1 MINFKSITFV
11 IGLTLSKLA
20 LFMWLPLLMA
30 FFSGTAGT
38 AEFLASA
45 VLTHAIA
52 LLFIRTGYKQT
63 FRLNVRDMFVMTS
76 LTWLVACAF
85 ATLPFLFLSKL
96 SFTDAYFEAMSGLT
110 TTGSTVMQ
118 GLDKMPPAILLWRS
132 LLQWL
137 GGIGFIVLAVAV
149 LPYLN
154 VGGMKLF
161 QMESSDKSEKDS
173 PRMSNVARNIVIVY
187 LLLSISCCLGY
198 WLSGM
203 SFFEAINH
211 AMTTLSTG
219 GFSTSDASMS
229 AFSSQAQW
237 VACIFMFLGGLPFIL
252 YVQSL
257 RRREGLIF
265 RDAQV
270 RFFFWLVICVTLIM
284 TFWLWQ
290 HQVFSFEDALR
301 ITAFNIISVL
311 TTTGYGLGD
320 FGTWSSMTT
329 VIFVFLM
336 LMGACSGST
345 AGGFKLFR
353 IQIAGALFQKQ
364 ARQLMHP
371 AGVFPQ
377 KYNGR
382 PVNDAIVRS
391 IVAFALSYLGVII
404 ISAVLLGLLDL
415 GPLEAI
421 SGAITAVGNIGPGLG
436 AIIGPLGNF
445 TSLPD
450 AAKWILS
457 IGMMMGRL
465 EILTVAVLFF
475 PSFWKD

>member
-45 VLTHAIA
+45 VLTHIIA
-52 LLFIRTGYKQT
+52 LLFVRIGYKQT

-85 ATLPFLFLSKL
+85 ASLPFLFLSKL
-96 SFTDAYFEAMSGLT
+96 SFTNAYFEAMSGLT
-110 TTGSTVMQ
+110 TTGSTVIS
-118 GLDKMPPAILLWRS
+118 GLEKMPPAILLWRS

-187 LLLSISCCLGY
+187 LLLSIGCCLSY

-237 VACIFMFLGGLPFIL
+237 VACLFMFLGGLPFIL

-270 RFFFWLVICVTLIM
+270 RFFFWLVIFVTLIM
-284 TFWLWQ
+284 TFWLWH

-311 TTTGYGLGD
+311 TTTGFGLGD
-320 FGTWSSMTT
+320 FGTWSNMTT

-336 LMGACSGST
+336 LLGACSGST
-345 AGGFKLFR
+345 SGGFKLFR
-353 IQIAGALFQKQ
+353 LQIAGALFQKQ

-421 SGAITAVGNIGPGLG
+421 SGAITAVGNVGPGLG
-436 AIIGPLGNF
+436 NIIGPSGNF
-445 TSLPD
+445 SSLPD

>member
-203 SFFEAINH
+203 SLFEAINH

-219 GFSTSDASMS
+219 GFSTSDVSMS

-421 SGAITAVGNIGPGLG
+421 SGAITAVGNVGPGLG

-457 IGMMMGRL
+457 IGMMMGRV
-465 EILTVAVLFF
+465 EILTVADLFL

>member
-1 MINFKSITFV
+1 MINFKSISFV
-11 IGLTLSKLA
+11 VGLTLSKLA
-20 LFMWLPLLMA
+20 LFMWLPLFMA

-45 VLTHAIA
+45 VITHLVA
-52 LLFIRTGYKQT
+52 LLFIQIGSKHT
-63 FRLNVRDMFVMTS
+63 FRLNVRDMFV
-76 LTWLVACAF
+76 LTTTVWVISCAF
-85 ATLPFLFLSKL
+85 AGIPLVFLGQL
-96 SFTDAYFEAMSGLT
+96 SFTDAYFESMSGLT
-110 TTGSTVMQ
+110 TTGSTVLQ
-118 GLDKMPPAILLWRS
+118 GLDNLPPSILLWRS
-132 LLQWL
+132 LLQWF

-161 QMESSDKSEKDS
+161 QTESSDRTEKDS
-173 PRMSNVARNIVIVY
+173 PRMTYVARNIVIVY
-187 LLLSISCCLGY
+187 LVLSILCCIGY

-203 SFFEAINH
+203 SVFDAINH

-219 GFSTSDASMS
+219 GFSTHDASMS
-229 AFSSQAQW
+229 SFSSQAQW
-237 VACIFMFLGGLPFIL
+237 VASLFMFLGGLPFML
-252 YVQSL
+252 YVQSI
-257 RRREGLIF
+257 RRREGLILQ
-265 RDAQV
+265 DAQV
-270 RFFFWLVICVTLIM
+270 RFFFLLVFALTLIM
-284 TFWLWQ
+284 ASWLWYKN
-290 HQVFSFEDALR
+290 VFDFEDALR

-320 FGTWSSMTT
+320 FGTWSFMTT
-329 VIFVFLM
+329 IMFIFLM
-336 LMGACSGST
+336 LIGACSGST

-391 IVAFALSYLGVII
+391 IVAFALSYLGVIV
-404 ISAVLLGLLDL
+404 ISSILLGFMDIA
-415 GPLEAI
+415 PLEAI
-421 SGAITAVGNIGPGLG
+421 TASITAVGNVGPGLG
-436 AIIGPLGNF
+436 NVIGPQGNF
-445 TSLPD
+445 ASLPD
-450 AAKWILS
+450 AAKWVLS
-457 IGMMMGRL
+457 LGMMMGRL

-475 PSFWKD
+475 PSFWSD

>member
-52 LLFIRTGYKQT
+52 LLFIRSGYKQT

-96 SFTDAYFEAMSGLT
+96 SFADAYFEAMSGLT

-118 GLDKMPPAILLWRS
+118 GLEKMPPAILLWRS

-187 LLLSISCCLGY
+187 LLLSIGCCLSY

-320 FGTWSSMTT
+320 FGTWSNMTT

-336 LMGACSGST
+336 LLGACSGST
-345 AGGFKLFR
+345 SGGFKLFR
-353 IQIAGALFQKQ
+353 LQIAGALFQKQ

-404 ISAVLLGLLDL
+404 VSAVLLGLLDL

-436 AIIGPLGNF
+436 NIIGPSGNF
-445 TSLPD
+445 SSLPD

-475 PSFWKD
+475 PSFWQD

>member
-38 AEFLASA
+38 AEFLAAA
-45 VLTHAIA
+45 VLTHIVS
-52 LLFIRTGYKQT
+52 LLFIRLGYQQA
-63 FRLNVRDMFVMTS
+63 FRLSVRDMFVMTS
-76 LTWLVACAF
+76 LIWLVSCAF
-85 ATLPFLFLSKL
+85 ATLPFIFLSKL

-161 QMESSDKSEKDS
+161 QMESSDRSEKDS
-173 PRMSNVARNIVIVY
+173 PRMSNGARNILIVY
-187 LLLSISCCLGY
+187 LMLSLICCLGY
-198 WLSGM
+198 WFSGM
-203 SFFEAINH
+203 SLFDAINH

-219 GFSTSDASMS
+219 GFSTRDASMS
-229 AFSSQAQW
+229 AFSPQAQW
-237 VACIFMFLGGLPFIL
+237 IASGFMFLGGLPFIL

-270 RFFFWLVICVTLIM
+270 RGFFWLVICASLIM
-284 TFWLWQ
+284 SIWLW
-290 HQVFSFEDALR
+290 HSDVFSFEDALR
-301 ITAFNIISVL
+301 ITTFNVISVL
-311 TTTGYGLGD
+311 TTTGYGLTD
-320 FGTWSSMTT
+320 FGTWSYMTS
-329 VIFVFLM
+329 VLFVFLM
-336 LMGACSGST
+336 LFGACSGST
-345 AGGFKLFR
+345 AGGLKLFR

-391 IVAFALSYLGVII
+391 IVAFVLGYLTVII
-404 ISAVLLGLLDL
+404 VSAILLGMLNLP
-415 GPLEAI
+415 PLEAI
-421 SGAITAVGNIGPGLG
+421 SGAITAVGNVGPGFG
-436 AIIGPLGNF
+436 STIGPLGNF

-457 IGMMMGRL
+457 AGMMMGRL
-465 EILTVAVLFF
+465 EILTVAVLLF

>member
-1 MINFKSITFV
+1 MINFKSIAFV

-45 VLTHAIA
+45 VITHLIA
-52 LLFIRTGYKQT
+52 LFLLHIGMKQT
-63 FRLNVRDMFVMTS
+63 FRLNVRDMFV
-76 LTWLVACAF
+76 LTTMVWGISCAF
-85 ATLPFLFLSKL
+85 AAIPLIFLGQL

-110 TTGSTVMQ
+110 TTGSTVLQ
-118 GLDKMPPAILLWRS
+118 GLDKMPPAILFWRS
-132 LLQWL
+132 LLQWF

-154 VGGMKLF
+154 VGGMRLF
-161 QMESSDKSEKDS
+161 QTESSDKTEKDS
-173 PRMSNVARNIVIVY
+173 PRMSKVARNIVIVY

-203 SFFEAINH
+203 SFFDAINH

-219 GFSTSDASMS
+219 GFSTHDASMS

-237 VACIFMFLGGLPFIL
+237 VACVFMFLGGLPFML

-270 RFFFWLVICVTLIM
+270 RFFFWLVIWATLIM
-284 TFWLWQ
+284 TVWLWQ
-290 HQVFSFEDALR
+290 HGVFSFEDALR

-320 FGTWSSMTT
+320 FGAWSSMTT
-329 VIFVFLM
+329 VVFVFLM
-336 LMGACSGST
+336 LSGACSGST

-353 IQIAGALFQKQ
+353 LQIAGALFQKQ
-364 ARQLMHP
+364 ARQLIHP

-382 PVNDAIVRS
+382 PVNDAIIRS
-391 IVAFALSYLGVII
+391 IVAFALSYLGVIC
-404 ISAVLLGLLDL
+404 ISAVLLGFLDL
-415 GPLEAI
+415 SPLEAI
-421 SGAITAVGNIGPGLG
+421 SGAITAVGNVGPGLG
-436 AIIGPLGNF
+436 SKIGPLGNF
-445 TSLPD
+445 ASLPD
-450 AAKWILS
+450 SAKWILS
-457 IGMMMGRL
+457 VGMMMGRL
-465 EILTVAVLFF
+465 EILTVAVLLF